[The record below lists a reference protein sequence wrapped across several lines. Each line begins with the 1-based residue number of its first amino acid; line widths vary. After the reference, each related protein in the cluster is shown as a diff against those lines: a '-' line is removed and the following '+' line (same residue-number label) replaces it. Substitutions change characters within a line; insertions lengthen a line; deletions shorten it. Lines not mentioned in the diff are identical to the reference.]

1 MGHETKAQLKDY
13 VEVKIM
19 KIKTTVAAL
28 SVLSVLSFGAFA
40 ADSIDAAQA
49 QNREAIGTVSV
60 SGVASSPMDMR
71 EMLNKK
77 AEEKGVRRGR
87 CAETALPSAFA
98 EYAGGVHR
106 KSGGAQLQ
114 KSGAG
119 HPAGADRPAQD

>member
-1 MGHETKAQLKDY
+1 
-13 VEVKIM
+13 M

-77 AEEKGVRRGR
+77 SGREKAQRPTRLLKLVVVTPGTLRLNCTNKPSSSCPTILPPVRGLFLR
-87 CAETALPSAFA
+87 
-98 EYAGGVHR
+98 
-106 KSGGAQLQ
+106 
-114 KSGAG
+114 
-119 HPAGADRPAQD
+119 

>member
-1 MGHETKAQLKDY
+1 
-13 VEVKIM
+13 M

-77 AEEKGVRRGR
+77 SGR
-87 CAETALPSAFA
+87 KAQRPTRLRKLVAVTPGTLRLNCTNKPSSSCPTILPF
-98 EYAGGVHR
+98 G
-106 KSGGAQLQ
+106 SGLFL
-114 KSGAG
+114 
-119 HPAGADRPAQD
+119 R

>member
-1 MGHETKAQLKDY
+1 
-13 VEVKIM
+13 M

-77 AEEKGVRRGR
+77 AEEKG
-87 CAETALPSAFA
+87 ATAYQITEAVSYTHLDVYKRQG
-98 EYAGGVHR
+98 E
-106 KSGGAQLQ
+106 
-114 KSGAG
+114 
-119 HPAGADRPAQD
+119 HPNVFNC

>member
-1 MGHETKAQLKDY
+1 
-13 VEVKIM
+13 M

-77 AEEKGVRRGR
+77 AEEKG
-87 CAETALPSAFA
+87 ATAYQITEARSGDTCTLRLNCTNKPSSSCPTILPPF
-98 EYAGGVHR
+98 GGFFLR
-106 KSGGAQLQ
+106 
-114 KSGAG
+114 
-119 HPAGADRPAQD
+119 

>member
-1 MGHETKAQLKDY
+1 
-13 VEVKIM
+13 M

-77 AEEKGVRRGR
+77 AEEKGATAYQITEARSGDTWLNCTNKPSSSCPTILPPVRGLFF
-87 CAETALPSAFA
+87 ALMTNIKTQMPF
-98 EYAGGVHR
+98 
-106 KSGGAQLQ
+106 QLFLCLIKQ
-114 KSGAG
+114 
-119 HPAGADRPAQD
+119 QY